1 MICVVCTDDYKSK
14 DGRLIWLVK
23 NNVLWLA
30 VFKCTERFQKTSIVF
45 LSVEDNPSKEKK
57 VCLKETCTCGQHFI
71 SLLVFLQFPAGL
83 FFYRKVIYTLH
94 KFILSWLLRKMCN
107 MLCFHLK
114 QKIHLE
120 VITLIWRYKMGFIK
134 RFSGQ
139 LL

>member
-1 MICVVCTDDYKSK
+1 MITRVKTDVLFDLSK
-14 DGRLIWLVK
+14 ITFINWLFLSALEGSRK
-23 NNVLWLA
+23 LQS
-30 VFKCTERFQKTSIVF
+30 FF

-57 VCLKETCTCGQHFI
+57 ICLKETCTCGQHFI

-120 VITLIWRYKMGFIK
+120 VITLIWRHKMGFIK